1 MHEKATTSRAERPG
15 NTVTDIDVFEMQARL
30 CQALSHVTLLKI
42 IHTLRAGPKRVADL
56 AQASG
61 LSQASVSRHL
71 TILRNCGVVTAQR
84 RGQEIIYHI
93 TSPKIVAVC
102 DLMREVLVEQA
113 AHQSD
118 ILCPAG
124 QND

>member
-1 MHEKATTSRAERPG
+1 
-15 NTVTDIDVFEMQARL
+15 MQARL
-30 CQALSHVTLLKI
+30 CQAMGHAKR
-42 IHTLRAGPKRVADL
+42 LRIVHSLRDGPKRVADL

-118 ILCPAG
+118 ITKALLE
-124 QND
+124 QE

>member
-1 MHEKATTSRAERPG
+1 
-15 NTVTDIDVFEMQARL
+15 MQARL
-30 CQALSHVTLLKI
+30 CQAMSHATR
-42 IHTLRAGPKRVADL
+42 LRIVHILRDDPKRVTDL

-102 DLMREVLVEQA
+102 DLMREVLVEQMT
-113 AHQSD
+113 HQSD
-118 ILCPAG
+118 MAKALLE
-124 QND
+124 QE